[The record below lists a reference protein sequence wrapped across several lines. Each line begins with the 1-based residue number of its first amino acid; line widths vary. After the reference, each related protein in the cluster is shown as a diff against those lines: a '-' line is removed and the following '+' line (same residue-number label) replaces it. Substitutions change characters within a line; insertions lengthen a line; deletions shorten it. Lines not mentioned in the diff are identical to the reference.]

1 MILIAASEKK
11 ELDEQQQHRED
22 LKSLAWNL
30 KRVPI
35 YAKEEIVKLI
45 EGDKVRE
52 DVLKDIQK
60 HMEEWPEP
68 LRLYVDKKIKEL

>member
-11 ELDEQQQHRED
+11 EFNEQQHRED
-22 LKSLAWNL
+22 LKSMAWNL

-52 DVLKDIQK
+52 DVLRDI
-60 HMEEWPEP
+60 
-68 LRLYVDKKIKEL
+68 